1 MVNSR
6 LYFSYGGCSKSPVV
20 VGLSVVVRPEVE
32 KKLSRVDIALV
43 MQSGISVPDG
53 TKIIALDAYNNMFI
67 PREISIGVFSED
79 KQSGSYAL
87 VQSERVKFKSSDRV
101 VAHLKDGVP
110 YIHSLYVPYRENLH
124 VSAVAQLV
132 TTEKFDYDDFKYRR
146 FKSGM
151 PVELSC
157 LADSGEWS
165 DFNYEEWKDTD
176 WD

>member
-1 MVNSR
+1 MSSR
-6 LYFSYGGCSKSPVV
+6 LYFNYEEGNDTSTV
-20 VGLSVVVRPEVE
+20 VGLSVAVRSEVE

-43 MQSGISVPDG
+43 MQSGISVPEG

-157 LADSGEWS
+157 LVDSGEES

>member
-6 LYFSYGGCSKSPVV
+6 LYFSYGERSKSPVV

-43 MQSGISVPDG
+43 MQSGIEVPEG
-53 TKIIALDAYNNMFI
+53 AKVAKLANCGNMFI
-67 PREISIGVFSED
+67 PREISVGVFSED
-79 KQSGSYAL
+79 KQSGVYTL
-87 VQSERVKFKSSDRV
+87 VQSERVKFTTSDRV
-101 VAHLKDGVP
+101 LACLKDGIP
-110 YIHSLYVPYRENLH
+110 YTHSLYVPYREKLH
-124 VSAVAQLV
+124 VSVVAQLIIAG
-132 TTEKFDYDDFKYRR
+132 EFDYEDFKYHR
-146 FKSGM
+146 FRKGL

-157 LADSGEWS
+157 LADSGEES

>member
-6 LYFSYGGCSKSPVV
+6 LYFSYGERSKSPVV

-43 MQSGISVPDG
+43 MQSGIEVPEG
-53 TKIIALDAYNNMFI
+53 AKVAKLANCGNMFI
-67 PREISIGVFSED
+67 PREISVGVFSED
-79 KQSGSYAL
+79 KQSGVYML
-87 VQSERVKFKSSDRV
+87 VQSERVKFATSDRV
-101 VAHLKDGVP
+101 LACLKDGIP
-110 YIHSLYVPYRENLH
+110 YTHSLYVSYREKLH
-124 VSAVAQLV
+124 VSVVAQLIIAG
-132 TTEKFDYDDFKYRR
+132 EFDYDDFKYHR
-146 FKSGM
+146 FRKGL

-157 LADSGEWS
+157 LADSGEES

>member
-6 LYFSYGGCSKSPVV
+6 LYFSYGERSKSPVV
-20 VGLSVVVRPEVE
+20 VGLSVVVRSEVG

-43 MQSGISVPDG
+43 MQSSVQVPEDAKV
-53 TKIIALDAYNNMFI
+53 TALDAGHNMFI

-101 VAHLKDGVP
+101 VAYLKDGVP

-124 VSAVAQLV
+124 ISAVAQLV
-132 TTEKFDYDDFKYRR
+132 TTEEFDYEDFKYRR

-157 LADSGEWS
+157 LADSVEDGN
-165 DFNYEEWKDTD
+165 FNYEEWKDTD